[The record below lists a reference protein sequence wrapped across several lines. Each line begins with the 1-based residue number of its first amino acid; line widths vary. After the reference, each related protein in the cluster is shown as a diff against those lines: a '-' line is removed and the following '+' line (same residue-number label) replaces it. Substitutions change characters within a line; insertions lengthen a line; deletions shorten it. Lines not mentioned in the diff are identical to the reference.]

1 MNTKTCGR
9 WGPHRGHPAAL
20 LGAALIAAA
29 CFSTGAAA
37 QELTTLYSFT
47 GGGTGD
53 GANPDAGLIADPA
66 GNLYGTTINGGAIGQ
81 GTVFHLDPS
90 GNLTVLYSFAGSDGS
105 HPRAALIADAAG
117 NLYGTTKVP
126 GVGPLRDVDA
136 PAEFAN
142 HD

>member
-9 WGPHRGHPAAL
+9 WGPRRGHPAAL

-66 GNLYGTTINGGAIGQ
+66 GNLSSLRTAI
-81 GTVFHLDPS
+81 TR
-90 GNLTVLYSFAGSDGS
+90 S
-105 HPRAALIADAAG
+105 HSI
-117 NLYGTTKVP
+117 
-126 GVGPLRDVDA
+126 
-136 PAEFAN
+136 
-142 HD
+142 